1 MLECLYILGKDV
13 EGGVFVF
20 ENFFYESEIYN
31 ICLYIFIDC
40 LLYCVGDCVDVKVI
54 GCEFYDLLY
63 LFFIVSVLVKFL
75 VLDVNGSLL

>member
-1 MLECLYILGKDV
+1 MGKDV

-31 ICLYIFIDC
+31 IRLYIFIDRS
-40 LLYCVGDCVDVKVI
+40 LYRVGDRVDVKVI
-54 GCEFYDLLY
+54 GREFYDSLY
-63 LFFIVSVLVKFL
+63 LFFIVSVSAKFS